1 VEKVKGSEYFPNAL
15 YGKGVVSF
23 LFEVQK
29 QYIIY
34 MYIHVQKVHTCT
46 YIMSS
51 SYTHLLPFYHFAH
64 VALGGGKEGENAQ
77 LSFIPAN
84 CTKSAP
90 QFEGQSDYNED
101 LREGF
106 PGHR

>member
-1 VEKVKGSEYFPNAL
+1 MEKVKGSEYFPNAL

-34 MYIHVQKVHTCT
+34 VYPCTESPYMHIHNVVVLHPPAAILSFC
-46 YIMSS
+46 
-51 SYTHLLPFYHFAH
+51 PCCPR
-64 VALGGGKEGENAQ
+64 GGKEGENAQ
-77 LSFIPAN
+77 VSFIPAN
-84 CTKSAP
+84 CMKSAP
-90 QFEGQSDYNED
+90 QFEGLSDYNED
-101 LREGF
+101 LCEGF